1 MSEQAHLTDVA
12 HDRAAEAL
20 RVSAGPRLRPCGEQE
35 SESRSAERR
44 LRIATLNLLEDALQ
58 ARRREE
64 LQALERLRSD
74 EALRDSEMRLRI
86 ALDVA
91 GMGTFVWHLR
101 EDRSDADDRMLALCG
116 LPEALRHEF
125 AAAFAQLL
133 HAEDRA
139 RYHDAVARAVRSE
152 EHVELCEDVRIV
164 RPDGSLRW
172 LAINGRV
179 YFSGDRRRAERM
191 VVVVADVGGRKEI
204 EQTLREAA
212 SEAERARAAA
222 LAATR
227 AKDQFIAVL
236 SHELRTPLTPVLMA
250 TAALTRRRDLPDP
263 VRDALAMIRRNVELE
278 AHLVNDLLDVTR
290 IERGKL
296 ELNRVPMPLHGAI
309 EAAIEISRPDIEAKQ
324 QRLAVHLQAREQRVL
339 GDRERLEQAVWNLL
353 KNASKFTPRQGEIR
367 IETYDAEGSVML
379 RISDTGIGIEPQSM
393 HLIFEPFVQSDRSIT
408 RAYGGL
414 GLGLAIAKAS
424 ICGHGGDIQAL
435 SAGPGLGSTFLV
447 RLPVESR

>member
-1 MSEQAHLTDVA
+1 MSEQAHLADVA

-133 HAEDRA
+133 YPEDRA
-139 RYHDAVARAVRSE
+139 RYQDAVARAVRSD
-152 EHVELCEDVRIV
+152 EHAELCEDVRIV
-164 RPDGSLRW
+164 RPDGFLRW

-179 YFSGDRRRAERM
+179 YFSSDRRRAERM
-191 VVVVADVGGRKEI
+191 VVVVADVGGRKQI

-393 HLIFEPFVQSDRSIT
+393 HLIFEPFVQGDRSIT
-408 RAYGGL
+408 HAYGGL

>member
-1 MSEQAHLTDVA
+1 MSEQAHLADVA

-133 HAEDRA
+133 YPEDRA
-139 RYHDAVARAVRSE
+139 RYQDAVARAVRSD
-152 EHVELCEDVRIV
+152 EHAELCEDVRIV
-164 RPDGSLRW
+164 RPDGFLRW

-179 YFSGDRRRAERM
+179 YFSSDRRRAERM
-191 VVVVADVGGRKEI
+191 VVVVADVGGRKQI

-296 ELNRVPMPLHGAI
+296 ELNRVPMPLHEAI
-309 EAAIEISRPDIEAKQ
+309 EA
-324 QRLAVHLQAREQRVL
+324 
-339 GDRERLEQAVWNLL
+339 
-353 KNASKFTPRQGEIR
+353 
-367 IETYDAEGSVML
+367 
-379 RISDTGIGIEPQSM
+379 
-393 HLIFEPFVQSDRSIT
+393 
-408 RAYGGL
+408 
-414 GLGLAIAKAS
+414 
-424 ICGHGGDIQAL
+424 
-435 SAGPGLGSTFLV
+435 
-447 RLPVESR
+447 